1 MCTRYTSVLV
11 LLIAGVF
18 ASPAWPAQGDGQKM
32 GPLAR
37 SERSSSAARRVSSCR
52 QPIRPRPPG
61 LRMQSLGPGA
71 ERVGHLSIINA
82 RVAEV
87 PNTALA
93 ALANSPVVAR
103 ISLDRP
109 VRGSLERTGAT
120 VGATAV
126 RQNLGLDGSGIAI
139 AIIDSG
145 ITPSHDDL
153 AGPGGPRVL
162 AFVDYVNGRTLPYDD
177 YGHGTHVA
185 GIVSRERVRFRGRE
199 KRHRAGCESRRAE
212 SAGCVGRRHY
222 QQRHCGP
229 RLCRRQQGRA
239 AHPHRQP
246 LRLGRR
252 LRVVQHGSAHARGA
266 ARGRCRSRG
275 RRGGRQRRS
284 RFRRGDAV
292 WGQHCSG
299 QRALGLDRRR
309 FQSPRHGR
317 TIRRHD
323 GCVQFSWTRSG
334 RLRCQTGRGRTRCGH
349 RIAQRSGE
357 RVIYSQVLHIC
368 SPERRRPPISRISV
382 SAARAWRRPW
392 SPGRLR

>member
-1 MCTRYTSVLV
+1 MCTRHTSVLV

-18 ASPAWPAQGDGQKM
+18 ASPGWPAQGDGQKM

-37 SERSSSAARRVSSCR
+37 ERALLTTGSSRVIVQATDSAAAA
-52 QPIRPRPPG
+52 G
-61 LRMQSLGPGA
+61 LANAIAQAGGRAG
-71 ERVGHLSIINA
+71 RDLSIINA

-87 PNTALA
+87 PNSALA
-93 ALANSPVVAR
+93 ALANNPVVAR

-109 VRGSLERTGAT
+109 VLGSLERTGAT

-212 SAGCVGRRHY
+212 SAGCVGRR
-222 QQRHCGP
+222 
-229 RLCRRQQGRA
+229 
-239 AHPHRQP
+239 
-246 LRLGRR
+246 
-252 LRVVQHGSAHARGA
+252 QH
-266 ARGRCRSRG
+266 
-275 RRGGRQRRS
+275 Q
-284 RFRRGDAV
+284 
-292 WGQHCSG
+292 
-299 QRALGLDRRR
+299 
-309 FQSPRHGR
+309 
-317 TIRRHD
+317 
-323 GCVQFSWTRSG
+323 
-334 RLRCQTGRGRTRCGH
+334 
-349 RIAQRSGE
+349 
-357 RVIYSQVLHIC
+357 
-368 SPERRRPPISRISV
+368 
-382 SAARAWRRPW
+382 
-392 SPGRLR
+392 

>member
-1 MCTRYTSVLV
+1 MCTRHTSVLV

-18 ASPAWPAQGDGQKM
+18 ASPGWPAQGDGQKM

-37 SERSSSAARRVSSCR
+37 ERALLPTGSSRVIVQATGSAAAA
-52 QPIRPRPPG
+52 G
-61 LRMQSLGPGA
+61 LANAIARAGGRA
-71 ERVGHLSIINA
+71 GRALSIINA

-87 PNTALA
+87 PNSALA

-109 VRGSLERTGAT
+109 VLGSLERTGAT

-185 GIVSRERVRFRGRE
+185 GIV
-199 KRHRAGCESRRAE
+199 AGNGFDSGGARSGIAPAANLVALKVLDA
-212 SAGCVGRRHY
+212 SGAGTH
-222 QQRHCGP
+222 QQRDCGP

-239 AHPHRQP
+239 APPHRQP
-246 LRLGRR
+246 LRLRRR
-252 LRVVQHGSAHARGA
+252 LRVVQHRSAHAGGA
-266 ARGRCRSRG
+266 ARGRCRPRG
-275 RRGGRQRRS
+275 RRRGRQRRS
-284 RFRRGDAV
+284 RFGRGDAV

-299 QRALGLDRRR
+299 QRAVGPDRRR

-323 GCVQFSWTRSG
+323 GYVQFSWTRSG
-334 RLRCQTGRGRTRCGH
+334 RLRGQTGRGRTRCGH

-357 RVIYSQVLHIC
+357 RVILQPILHIC
-368 SPERRRPPISRISV
+368 SLERRRRPISRISV
-382 SAARAWRRPW
+382 SAARACRRPW
-392 SPGRLR
+392 SPGLLR